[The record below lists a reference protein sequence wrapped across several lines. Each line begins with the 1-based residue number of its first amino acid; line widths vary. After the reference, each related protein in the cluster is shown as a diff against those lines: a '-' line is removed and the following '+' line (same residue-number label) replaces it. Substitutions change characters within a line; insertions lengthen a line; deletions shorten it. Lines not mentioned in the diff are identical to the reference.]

1 MWACTGQSIQMV
13 EGDFGIELPLSV
25 NGVTFTE
32 HDDLRIKIAQ
42 GEDVLITKTFS
53 NITNNTVQLVL
64 SEAESAL
71 LPIGAYQYSLD
82 WFQDGAFMCN
92 VIQRASFKVVDKL

>member
-53 NITNNTVQLVL
+53 NITNGIKTELPREAHTRPGATATVRTRMYP
-64 SEAESAL
+64 A
-71 LPIGAYQYSLD
+71 
-82 WFQDGAFMCN
+82 
-92 VIQRASFKVVDKL
+92 

>member
-42 GEDVLITKTFS
+42 GAVWKI
-53 NITNNTVQLVL
+53 
-64 SEAESAL
+64 
-71 LPIGAYQYSLD
+71 
-82 WFQDGAFMCN
+82 
-92 VIQRASFKVVDKL
+92 